1 MRLASCC
8 DICRLEAVC
17 SLSQCNLNV
26 KSTAL
31 WAGLIF
37 FATCWYRLF
46 SPEWDCCFNC
56 RLQRN
61 DKYVDFIEKQTMQ
74 FIFKPL
80 VALFVASIV
89 ISGCASRSAPASAP
103 PNSAALYRD
112 ALQALDAGEKEKG
125 MELLDASARANP
137 ASAMPWVKMAQVHF
151 DADNYPSAIE
161 AADEAMKRDPSRRDA
176 KALAVVA
183 SLRVA
188 VRALS
193 DMSSDTSLRGNT
205 RSEAERLARSLR
217 ETLGQDEL
225 VPLADDAPAKS
236 RTLRPSAGRPAAASA
251 ASRPAVPAAAPS
263 TATKAA
269 SGSAP
274 NPFSSLK

>member
-1 MRLASCC
+1 
-8 DICRLEAVC
+8 
-17 SLSQCNLNV
+17 
-26 KSTAL
+26 
-31 WAGLIF
+31 
-37 FATCWYRLF
+37 
-46 SPEWDCCFNC
+46 
-56 RLQRN
+56 
-61 DKYVDFIEKQTMQ
+61 
-74 FIFKPL
+74 
-80 VALFVASIV
+80 
-89 ISGCASRSAPASAP
+89 
-103 PNSAALYRD
+103 
-112 ALQALDAGEKEKG
+112 
-125 MELLDASARANP
+125 MELLSASARANP

-225 VPLADDAPAKS
+225 VPLVEDTPAKS
-236 RTLRPSAGRPAAASA
+236 RTSRPSAARPAAA
-251 ASRPAVPAAAPS
+251 ASPSTKPAAVPAAAVAPS
-263 TATKAA
+263 AATKATPGA
-269 SGSAP
+269 AP